1 MVYPDMAPSLLKVAF
16 YILLLLLLLLLLSF
30 HVDHAMSTN
39 DYIDSRCSITTN
51 YTDGSAFEV
60 IMCSLFSTFTN
71 DPVDSFPSFYKA
83 TLVNGSDTVYGLVQ
97 CRSDIGQDICKKC
110 ISNST
115 QQVIKYCPNAMDVIV
130 WYEKCQLRYSN
141 TNFFGHLNV
150 KDYGSWNWIEDKME
164 HPKAF
169 NEKLG
174 SLLKNLTDQAT
185 TVPNSMLSMFPM
197 SMFATGNITYDDL
210 QTIYRMVQCTGYSR
224 ADCKQC
230 LNGTRFRIPTT
241 CHNAHGCKIA
251 TGSCHVRYDMEL
263 FYGTPATPKPKSN
276 SRQRPSTQSSNSL
289 PPRPSPSPLPPP
301 SDSSPPSNGASNT
314 MSGKKHMYIIIVISV
329 LMIVA
334 LITCLICG
342 FYWGGQNYVAFRERS

>member
-16 YILLLLLLLLLLSF
+16 YILLLLLLLLSF

-51 YTDGSAFEV
+51 YTDGSTFEV
-60 IMCSLFSTFTN
+60 IMRSLFSTFTN
-71 DPVDSFPSFYKA
+71 DPVDSFPSFSKA

-97 CRSDIGQDICKKC
+97 CRGDIGQDSCKEC

-115 QQVIKYCPNAMDVIV
+115 QQVIKYCPNAMDAIV

-150 KDYGSWNWIEDKME
+150 KDYGSWNWIDDKME

-197 SMFATGNITYDDL
+197 SMFAMGNITYDDL
-210 QTIYRMVQCTGYSR
+210 QTIYRLVQCTGDTSR

-230 LNGTRFRIPTT
+230 LNGTRDLKESNNLLDKDMNP
-241 CHNAHGCKIA
+241 KI
-251 TGSCHVRYDMEL
+251 SD
-263 FYGTPATPKPKSN
+263 FGTAKIVETD
-276 SRQRPSTQSSNSL
+276 QTQTKTL
-289 PPRPSPSPLPPP
+289 EILGTRGYMAPEYLLEGR
-301 SDSSPPSNGASNT
+301 
-314 MSGKKHMYIIIVISV
+314 VSV
-329 LMIVA
+329 KIDVYSFGVLLLEM
-334 LITCLICG
+334 
-342 FYWGGQNYVAFRERS
+342 